1 MVKSYISG
9 VLNKIKSN
17 SFYKSTITL
26 SLTSFLAQLIIFV
39 GTPLITRLYS
49 PDDFADLSILS
60 ALIQFFGVFATLRY
74 DNAIPLCDSDDEAD
88 VLFIFCA
95 LFNIAFSLFL
105 FLVILALELAGI
117 HLFNIRNSNF
127 IYFVPLGVS
136 LFGFANLLSFF
147 SIKVNSYQKLGTSRI
162 LQSFTSVSFQIG
174 AGYTNFFII
183 GPIIGYLLQ
192 IGFSSIYMFNTI
204 WAKVVLIFQEKFT
217 LNYVKTVLVRYVRF
231 PRFSLLEALMQMFSM
246 QLPFFYL
253 NFINDQSESGFL
265 LNSMKFSQIPIV
277 LIASSI
283 SQVYYGS
290 VQKDLNDGTLRD
302 TASNI
307 ILKLYNF
314 IVLPLIVCIPISPF
328 IFEKYLGINWR
339 HSGELMQ
346 SIIPYTIGIV
356 IFAIFSVNFYAKEKF
371 AQSLK
376 IQFIILFVRVT
387 ALLIG
392 HLFFKNST
400 LDIFFLASASV
411 YLLFSHYAL
420 KVINFKWQMIYNRI
434 YNQKRYTI
442 AALALTI
449 LFFILL

>member
-1 MVKSYISG
+1 MKSYISG
-9 VLNKIKSN
+9 FLNNIKSN

-49 PDDFADLSILS
+49 PEDFADLSILS
-60 ALIQFFGVFATLRY
+60 ALIQFFGVVSTIRY
-74 DNAIPLCDSDDEAD
+74 DNAIPLCDSDNEVDI
-88 VLFIFCA
+88 LFIFCA

-105 FLVILALELAGI
+105 FLVILALELSGL
-117 HLFNIRNSNF
+117 HLFNIKNEAF

-147 SIKVNSYQKLGTSRI
+147 SIRVNLYHKLGISRV

-174 AGYTNFFII
+174 AGYTSFFVV

-192 IGFSSIYMFNTI
+192 TGFSSIYMFNTI
-204 WAKVVLIFQEKFT
+204 WSKVVLVFQKKFT
-217 LNYVKTVLVRYVRF
+217 IDNVKAVLTKYIRF
-231 PRFSLLEALMQMFSM
+231 PKYSLLEALMQMFSI

-253 NFINDQSESGFL
+253 NVINDQSESGFL

-277 LIASSI
+277 LVASSI

-290 VQKDLNDGTLRD
+290 VKKDLDNGNLIN
-302 TASNI
+302 TALDI
-307 ILKLYNF
+307 VFKLYNF

-346 SIIPYTIGIV
+346 SIIPYTIGMI

-371 AQSLK
+371 ARSLK
-376 IQFIILFVRVT
+376 IQFIILFVRAA
-387 ALLIG
+387 ALFIG
-392 HLFFKNST
+392 HLFFRNST
-400 LDIFFLASASV
+400 LEIYFLASAFI
-411 YLLFSHYAL
+411 YLLFSYYAL
-420 KVINFKWQMIYNRI
+420 NVINFNWQSMLTQI
-434 YNQKRYTI
+434 YNQKKYTI
-442 AALALTI
+442 AALAVTI
-449 LFFILL
+449 LFYILF